1 MCRWEGPSGLPALFD
16 QTMMR
21 RLWMG
26 VCALG
31 ILVVFFL
38 FYPLYPVLRITTV
51 KMGKVLVC
59 AKMDKDG

>member
-1 MCRWEGPSGLPALFD
+1 
-16 QTMMR
+16 
-21 RLWMG
+21 MG

-59 AKMDKDG
+59 AKMDEGEEFILSFIHSVNKRPVYDTG